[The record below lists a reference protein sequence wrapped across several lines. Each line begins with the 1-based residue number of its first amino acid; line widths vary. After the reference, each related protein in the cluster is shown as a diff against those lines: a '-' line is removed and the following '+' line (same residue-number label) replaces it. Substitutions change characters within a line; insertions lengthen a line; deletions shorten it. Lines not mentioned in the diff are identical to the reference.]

1 MLQLIIY
8 QLITFLKRLSII
20 QKSINF
26 RLKFFYLFDI
36 HIQRNHSACPITA
49 KVRKKGAKRRQK
61 AQRGDIMAEKGAHMA
76 PKGAKMR
83 ILAPFCAAINQNIEK
98 F

>member
-49 KVRKKGAKRRQK
+49 KVRKKAQKGAKKRKEATSWRKKAPTWRQK
-61 AQRGDIMAEKGAHMA
+61 A
-76 PKGAKMR
+76 PK
-83 ILAPFCAAINQNIEK
+83 CAFWRLFARRSIK
-98 F
+98 T